1 MADKTPAKHSA
12 FKEFSKGIFRENPI
26 FVVVLGLCPTLA
38 VSTQTINGLAMGV
51 SVIFVLLFSNIFVAM
66 LRDFIPDTVRIP
78 AYIVVIASFVTI
90 VQLFIKAFAPDIN
103 KALGIYIP
111 LIVVNCIILGRAEA
125 FAGKQFEGEVKNFK
139 NWLRHT
145 WLAAM
150 DGLGM
155 GIGYTLG
162 LTLIAVIRDFLG
174 NGTIDLR
181 FAGMGTL
188 LNFGTPVAGNPM
200 VVNVGGFM
208 THPAIVMILPPG
220 GFLVMGLILALM
232 KHSSNK
238 KEEREKEA
246 KKRAAE
252 AAAKQKAAAA
262 A

>member
-1 MADKTPAKHSA
+1 MSDNKKGSNL
-12 FKEFSKGIFRENPI
+12 KEFTKGIFLENPL

-51 SVIFVLLFSNIFVAM
+51 SVIFVLVFSNLFVAL
-66 LRDFIPDTVRIP
+66 LRDFIPATVRIP
-78 AYIVVIASFVTI
+78 AYIVVIASFVTL
-90 VQLFIKAFAPDIN
+90 VSLFIKAFAPDID
-103 KALGIYIP
+103 KALGIFIP

-125 FAGKQFEGEVKNFK
+125 FAGKQVEGEVKNFK
-139 NWLRHT
+139 NWLGHA
-145 WLAAM
+145 WKSIL

-155 GIGYTLG
+155 GVGYTLG
-162 LTLIAVIRDFLG
+162 LTLIAIIRDFLG

-181 FAGMGTL
+181 FAGMGKL
-188 LNFGTPVAGNPM
+188 INFGSAVTGNSL

-208 THPAIVMILPPG
+208 KSPAIVMILPPG
-220 GFLVMGLILALM
+220 GFLVMGLLLALF
-232 KHSSNK
+232 KHTRNK

-252 AAAKQKAAAA
+252 AAKQKAAAA